1 MLLGGGVVLRVAH
14 EVAEERLVVLG
25 PVTSLVCRFGMH
37 LYPVP
42 AALSGGTKGL
52 VPALTWG
59 RYRRDD

>member
-1 MLLGGGVVLRVAH
+1 MALLVVDH
-14 EVAEERLVVLG
+14 GNEVAEARLVVVE
-25 PVTSLVCRFGMH
+25 PVTSLVCRFGVH

-59 RYRRDD
+59 RYKRGD